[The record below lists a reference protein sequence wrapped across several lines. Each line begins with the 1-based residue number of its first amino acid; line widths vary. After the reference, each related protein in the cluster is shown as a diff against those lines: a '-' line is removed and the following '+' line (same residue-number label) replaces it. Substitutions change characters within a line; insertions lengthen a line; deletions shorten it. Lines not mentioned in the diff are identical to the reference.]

1 MKRALYLLIF
11 LLCFSS
17 ASYADAYHNDKFGF
31 SLNIPAEFQ
40 NMPSPAPF
48 SIASYTNEKIFLQLR
63 YITPQDTYSGST
75 FGTITK
81 TETEK
86 FIKRQRL
93 VSALNTAKFKF
104 STYDTHTTATG
115 FPYVWAMFVSNI
127 QINEDNFRTYMLR
140 NYFLKNNI
148 IIELDFII
156 PEEELPT
163 SKAMI
168 SDIIASF
175 EFDQAR
181 QL

>member
-1 MKRALYLLIF
+1 MKRALYLLVF

-17 ASYADAYHNDKFGF
+17 ASHAAAYHNDKFGF

-40 NMPSPAPF
+40 DMPSSAPF

-63 YITPQDTYSGST
+63 YINPQDTYSGPT
-75 FGTITK
+75 FGTATK
-81 TETEK
+81 TEIAK
-86 FIKRQRL
+86 FIKRQRF
-93 VSALNTAKFKF
+93 VAALNTAKFKF
-104 STYDTHTTATG
+104 STYDTHTTANG
-115 FPYVWAMFVSNI
+115 FTYVWAMFSSNI
-127 QINEDNFRTYMLR
+127 QIDKDNFRTYMLR

-163 SKAMI
+163 SKTMI

-175 EFDQAR
+175 EFDKSNK
-181 QL
+181 L